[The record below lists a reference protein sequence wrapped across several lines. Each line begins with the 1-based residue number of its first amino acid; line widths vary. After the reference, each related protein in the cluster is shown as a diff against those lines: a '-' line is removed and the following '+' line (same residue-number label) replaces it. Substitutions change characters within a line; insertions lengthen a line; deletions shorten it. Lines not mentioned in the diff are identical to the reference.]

1 MKILTLDPTDQI
13 VNNSFLQY
21 GLLGVIALL
30 LGYFAFLQ
38 YKRLVERNDALEKKV
53 DNLQRDMMGI
63 LVEERDRLSKLIS
76 DNTAALSDL
85 QKTIYRVLL
94 MSNNRGGNSES

>member
-94 MSNNRGGNSES
+94 MSNKGGNSE